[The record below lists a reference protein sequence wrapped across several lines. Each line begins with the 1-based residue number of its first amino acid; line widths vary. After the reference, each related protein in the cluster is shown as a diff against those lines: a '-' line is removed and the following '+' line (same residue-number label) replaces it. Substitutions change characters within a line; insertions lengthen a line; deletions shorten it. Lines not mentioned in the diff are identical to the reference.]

1 MIFAAKVVTL
11 LVVILFLETGNGN
24 DLDNN
29 DVDGTF
35 LVISLD
41 DFSNNYDDNDV
52 SLGVVVDL
60 IIFLWEIKQ

>member
-1 MIFAAKVVTL
+1 MIFVAKVVTL

-41 DFSNNYDDNDV
+41 GFTNNYDDNNV
-52 SLGVVVDL
+52 SLGVAVDI
-60 IIFLWEIKQ
+60 IIFLWEIK